1 MANLQLLVFA
11 GPNGSGKS
19 SITGSI
25 PIIGQ
30 YINADLIQKTRKCSA
45 LEAAQNAAQ
54 TRQYCI
60 DHQLSFTMETVLS
73 SGYSFQVLEK
83 ASHAGYDIM
92 MIYVLTHD
100 PEINIRRVSELIKA
114 GGNFVEEGKIKPR
127 YIKALAILPKA
138 IALCRRVL
146 IFDNSADRAQGG
158 APSLIF
164 SKNGSKTEIH
174 PSEFWSQEEILALTK
189 GEFQRG

>member
-1 MANLQLLVFA
+1 MVSQQLLVYA

-25 PIIGQ
+25 PIVGQ
-30 YINADLIQKTRKCSA
+30 YINADLIQKTLGCDA
-45 LEAAQNAAQ
+45 LTAAQVAAQ

-60 DHQLSFTMETVLS
+60 DQRLSFTMETVLS
-73 SGYSFQVLEK
+73 SGYSFQVLEN
-83 ASHAGYDIM
+83 ASHVGYDIM
-92 MIYVLTHD
+92 MIYVLTHN
-100 PEINIRRVSELIKA
+100 PEINVKRVAERIKA

-127 YIKALAILPKA
+127 YIRSLAILPRA

-164 SKNGSKTEIH
+164 SKDGNKTQIH
-174 PSEFWSQEEILALTK
+174 PSEFWSQEEILALIK
-189 GEFQRG
+189 GKFRQS